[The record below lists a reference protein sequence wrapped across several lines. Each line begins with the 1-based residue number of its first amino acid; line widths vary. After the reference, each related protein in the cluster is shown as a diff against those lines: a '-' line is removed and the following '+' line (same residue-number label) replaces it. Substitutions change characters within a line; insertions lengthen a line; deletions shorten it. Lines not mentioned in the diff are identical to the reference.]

1 MNNASDTAA
10 KPSKDQALRLRDLVA
25 EVLQCCQERMLF
37 ESKTFGLPQ
46 AELKCLALFRNE
58 HYLTAKDIA
67 VRLEVCKS
75 RVTKVVNGLLEK
87 GLAERVGDPRDG
99 RVKLISLTGTG
110 RGKIAELDDFVAE
123 VHQGLLMEMEPQQ
136 RTTVLGSLELLRS
149 SMEAVKEKLNIKG

>member
-1 MNNASDTAA
+1 MNNTGNTAA
-10 KPSKDQALRLRDLVA
+10 KPNKDQALRLRDLIA
-25 EVLQCCQERMLF
+25 DVLQCCQERMLF
-37 ESKTFGLPQ
+37 ESKTFDLPQ
-46 AELKCLALFRNE
+46 AELKCLTLFRNE

-87 GLAERVGDPRDG
+87 GLVERVSDPRDG

-110 RGKIAELDDFVAE
+110 RVKMAELDDFVGK
-123 VHQGLLMEMEPQQ
+123 VHQRLLLEIEPQQ

-149 SMEAVKEKLNIKG
+149 SMEAVKDKLNIKG